1 MTYGKYLREHSIWA
15 IVIAFL
21 VLTTETFLLLFPGSG
36 GLKLYLLVAAVLGYF
51 LGSYV
56 EFRKEKRFFNK
67 ADEILGQMD
76 KGYLFPEM
84 LEKGH
89 SQEEEQ
95 VSEILRTMERAM
107 SEEVSDYRRK
117 SEEYKEY
124 IETWVH
130 EVKIPIATGKMILT
144 NHKEG
149 LAGSGGKDWVNGLNE
164 EIEKIE
170 GYVEQ
175 ALFYARSSEVEKDYF
190 IKPVDLNQVVNDTI
204 CARKR
209 TLIAKKASVDIHDL
223 ETETEVL
230 SDGKWLTYI
239 VGQIVDNAIKY
250 SKEEKVSLEI
260 YAEKD
265 IVKEGKKTVAL
276 VIKDQGI
283 GMKSSEVDRVF
294 EKGFTGSNGRTGKA
308 STGIGLYLCK
318 KLCKRLE
325 HEITLKSVL
334 GEGTEVRIVF

>member
-36 GLKLYLLVAAVLGYF
+36 GLKIYLFAAAVLGYF

-56 EFRKEKRFFNK
+56 EFRKEKKFFDK
-67 ADEILGQMD
+67 AEEILGQMD
-76 KGYLFPEM
+76 KRYLLPEM

-95 VSEILRTMERAM
+95 IGEILRTMESSM

-130 EVKIPIATGKMILT
+130 EVKIPIATSKMILT
-144 NHKEG
+144 NHKEDPVNV
-149 LAGSGGKDWVNGLNE
+149 GGKDWVKGLNE
-164 EIEKIE
+164 EVEKIE

-204 CARKR
+204 RARKR

-230 SDGKWLTYI
+230 SDGKWLAYI

-260 YAEKD
+260 FAENN
-265 IVKEGKKTVAL
+265 IVKEGKKTAAL

-318 KLCKRLE
+318 KLCMRLE